1 MRSWILLCLSHEA
14 ANSGFFLLEK
24 FDNFLDRSQF
34 PNDVDH
40 LKDLLMCALQ
50 ELEELKK
57 KIEILSETI
66 EYQNGQLSVLRR
78 FQYGQRSERLKKKRF
93 K

>member
-1 MRSWILLCLSHEA
+1 M
-14 ANSGFFLLEK
+14 EK
-24 FDNFLDRSQF
+24 FDKFLDRSQL
-34 PNDVDH
+34 PDDVDL
-40 LKDLLMCALQ
+40 LKDLLISALQ

-57 KIEILSETI
+57 KIEVLCETI
-66 EYQNGQLSVLRR
+66 EYQNGQLSVLKR